1 MNLVRIYTWTLSED
15 KQSAD
20 RGVLPKHLMNP
31 SQRLQ
36 SIGAGGG
43 PGLCK
48 SRKGQ
53 GWQKMNYE
61 DVQKVSNA
69 AAAKSQLV
77 NTGFGKYFTRAV
89 MAGFF
94 IVLAMIFSNVV
105 GNVFS
110 GAELPAWG
118 KFFSAVV
125 FSIAVLLIS
134 MVGGELFTGN
144 NFVMAFGAIDKKV
157 TWKETGRVWL
167 ISYIGNFVGCVI
179 MTMIFI
185 WAGAAGTED
194 YFAGFINNKLSIPMG
209 EMFFRAVLCNFFVCL
224 GVLCGIKMKSE
235 AAKILMIILCISGVV
250 ISGFEH
256 SIANMSTF
264 MAAYCLVPGLSLT
277 AMLKSMLIV
286 TIGNMVGG
294 ALLLAWPLRKMSAD
308 Q

>member
-31 SQRLQ
+31 SQRLR

-94 IVLAMIFSNVV
+94 IVLAMIF
-105 GNVFS
+105 FQ
-110 GAELPAWG
+110 
-118 KFFSAVV
+118 
-125 FSIAVLLIS
+125 
-134 MVGGELFTGN
+134 M
-144 NFVMAFGAIDKKV
+144 
-157 TWKETGRVWL
+157 
-167 ISYIGNFVGCVI
+167 
-179 MTMIFI
+179 
-185 WAGAAGTED
+185 
-194 YFAGFINNKLSIPMG
+194 
-209 EMFFRAVLCNFFVCL
+209 
-224 GVLCGIKMKSE
+224 
-235 AAKILMIILCISGVV
+235 
-250 ISGFEH
+250 
-256 SIANMSTF
+256 
-264 MAAYCLVPGLSLT
+264 
-277 AMLKSMLIV
+277 
-286 TIGNMVGG
+286 
-294 ALLLAWPLRKMSAD
+294 
-308 Q
+308 